1 MARFL
6 FATWEGGGHV
16 QPMLS
21 VAAGLKARGHQVL
34 AMSDAAN
41 APDAA
46 ALGVA
51 FRAWTTAPSLTD
63 KARSG
68 DRLRDWEAD
77 NPLQIIQDLL
87 GKVVAGPAG
96 AYATDVLE
104 ALKDFPAD
112 VVVSQELL
120 FGAMIAAEAA
130 GLPLAILT
138 ANVWPF
144 PTLPGAPPFGTGM
157 SPATNDDER
166 GLHAMVSQTTR
177 TIFQMGLPDLNA
189 ARADLGL
196 MPLADLF
203 DQLAYARAVLL
214 ASSRAFDFAPE
225 PLAEPFRYVGPY
237 LGDPVDVAGWT
248 PPWPA
253 DDRPLVVVSS
263 STLYEGQEGW
273 LGRVIEALGALPVHG
288 LVTLGPSVDPGRF
301 DPPANVSV
309 VRSAPHSQVL
319 PRAAAMVTHG
329 GHGSVLRGLMAGVP
343 LLLLPAVRDQA
354 DNAARVT
361 ARGAGLSLSRDA
373 SPEAL
378 AAAIRRLLD
387 EPAFRRQAQALGAAI
402 AADVDGRSAEE
413 ALERLV

>member
-21 VAAGLKARGHQVL
+21 VAAGLKARGHAVL

-41 APDAA
+41 APDAGA
-46 ALGVA
+46 AGVD
-51 FRAWTTAPSLTD
+51 FRPWEAAPSLTD

-77 NPLQIIQDLL
+77 NPLQVIQDLL
-87 GKVVAGPAG
+87 GKVMTGPAA
-96 AYATDVLE
+96 AYAADVT
-104 ALKDFPAD
+104 AAIAAFKPD

-120 FGAMIAAEAA
+120 FGPMLAAEAA
-130 GLPLAILT
+130 GLPLALLA
-138 ANVWPF
+138 ANVWTF

-157 SPATNDDER
+157 APAASDDDR
-166 GLHAMVSQTTR
+166 ALQAMVLQTTR

-189 ARADLGL
+189 ARAGLGL

-203 DQLAYARAVLL
+203 DQLAYARAILL
-214 ASSRAFDFAPE
+214 ATSRNFDFAPE

-237 LGDPVDVAGWT
+237 LGDPPDVADWT
-248 PPWPA
+248 PPWTGE
-253 DDRPLVVVSS
+253 RRLVVVSS

-288 LVTLGPSVDPGRF
+288 LVTVGPSVDPAQF
-301 DPPANVSV
+301 NPPANVAV
-309 VRSAPHSQVL
+309 VASAPHSQVL

-343 LLLLPAVRDQA
+343 MLLLPAVRDQT

-361 ARGAGLSLSRDA
+361 ARGAGLSLPRDA
-373 SPEAL
+373 APEAL
-378 AAAIRRLLD
+378 AAAVGRLLN
-387 EPAFRRQAQALGAAI
+387 EPSFRESAQALGAAI
-402 AADVDGRSAEE
+402 SKDVAGRSAEDE
-413 ALERLV
+413 LEQLI

>member
-21 VAAGLKARGHQVL
+21 VAAGLGSRGHQVL

-41 APDAA
+41 AADAA
-46 ALGVA
+46 ALGVD
-51 FRAWTTAPSLTD
+51 FRPWTTAPSLTD

-77 NPLQIIQDLL
+77 NPLQVIQDLL
-87 GKVVAGPAG
+87 GKVMTGPAG
-96 AYATDVLE
+96 AYAADVTAAIE
-104 ALKDFPAD
+104 GFKPD

-120 FGAMIAAEAA
+120 FGPMIAAEAA
-130 GLPLAILT
+130 GLPLAILA

-157 SPATNDDER
+157 GPAASDDER
-166 GLHAMVSQTTR
+166 GLHAMVLQTTR

-189 ARADLGL
+189 ARAKLGL

-203 DQLAYARAVLL
+203 DQLAYARSVLI
-214 ASSRAFDFAPE
+214 ATSRAFDFAPE

-237 LGDPVDVAGWT
+237 LADPVDVAPWN
-248 PPWPA
+248 PPWTE
-253 DDRPLVVVSS
+253 DRPLVVVSS

-273 LGRVIEALGALPVHG
+273 LGRVIEALGRLPVQA
-288 LVTLGPSVDPGRF
+288 LVTLGPAVDPARF
-301 DPPANVSV
+301 SPPANVAV
-309 VRSAPHSQVL
+309 VASAPHSQVL
-319 PRAAAMVTHG
+319 PKAAVMVTHG

-343 LLLLPAVRDQA
+343 LLLLPAVRDQT

-361 ARGAGLSLSRDA
+361 ARGAGLSLHRDA
-373 SPEAL
+373 APEAL
-378 AAAIRRLLD
+378 AEAIGRLLQ
-387 EPAFRRQAQALGAAI
+387 EPCFREAAARLGAAI
-402 AADVDGRSAEE
+402 AADVEGRSAEDE
-413 ALERLV
+413 LLRLI

>member
-21 VAAGLKARGHQVL
+21 IAAGLERRGHAVL

-46 ALGVA
+46 VLGVG
-51 FRAWTTAPSLTD
+51 FRPWTTAPSLAD

-77 NPLQIIQDLL
+77 NPLQAIQDLL
-87 GKVVAGPAG
+87 GKVMTGPAG
-96 AYATDVLE
+96 AYAADVG
-104 ALKDFPAD
+104 AAIADFRPD

-120 FGAMIAAEAA
+120 FGPMSAAEAA
-130 GLPLAILT
+130 GLPLAVLT

-157 SPATNDDER
+157 GPAATEDEH
-166 GLHAMVSQTTR
+166 GLHAMVLQTTR

-189 ARADLGL
+189 ARAGLGL

-203 DQLAYARAVLL
+203 DQLAYARAILL
-214 ASSRAFDFAPE
+214 ATSPAFDFAPE

-237 LGDPVDVAGWT
+237 LGDPADAQPWT
-248 PPWPA
+248 APWS
-253 DDRPLVVVSS
+253 DEEPLVVVSS

-273 LGRVIEALGALPVHG
+273 LGRVIEALGQLPVHG
-288 LVTLGPSVDPGRF
+288 LVTLGPAVDPAGF
-301 DPPANVSV
+301 SPPPNVAV
-309 VRSAPHSQVL
+309 VASAPHSQVL

-343 LLLLPAVRDQA
+343 LLLLPQVRDQA

-361 ARGAGLSLSRDA
+361 ARRAGLSLTRDA
-373 SPEAL
+373 TPEAL
-378 AAAIRRLLD
+378 AGAITRLLN
-387 EPAFRRQAQALGAAI
+387 EPSFREGARSLGATI
-402 AADVDGRSAEE
+402 SADEASRSAENE
-413 ALERLV
+413 LERLV

>member
-41 APDAA
+41 APDASA
-46 ALGVA
+46 MGVD
-51 FRAWTTAPSLTD
+51 FRSWTSAPNLTD

-77 NPLQIIQDLL
+77 NPLQVIQDLL

-96 AYATDVLE
+96 DYAADVLA
-104 ALKDFPAD
+104 ALEDFPAD

-120 FGAMIAAEAA
+120 FGPMIAAEAA
-130 GLPLAILT
+130 GLPLALLA

-157 SPATNDDER
+157 APATTDDER
-166 GLHAMVSQTTR
+166 GLHAMVAQTTR

-189 ARADLGL
+189 ARARFGL

-237 LGDPVDVAGWT
+237 LGDPVDVDAWEA
-248 PPWPA
+248 PA
-253 DDRPLVVVSS
+253 DGRPLIVVSS

-273 LGRVIEALGALPVHG
+273 LSRVIQALGSLPVRG
-288 LVTLGPSVDPGRF
+288 LVTLGPAVDPGQF
-301 DPPANVSV
+301 SPPANVAV
-309 VRSAPHSQVL
+309 VRSAPHSRLLPKAAVL
-319 PRAAAMVTHG
+319 VTHG

-343 LLLLPAVRDQA
+343 LLLLPALRDQN

-373 SPEAL
+373 TPEAL
-378 AAAIRRLLD
+378 AQAIQRLLD
-387 EPAFRRQAQALGAAI
+387 EPSFRDHARALGASVAV
-402 AADVDGRSAEE
+402 DVEQRSAEDE
-413 ALERLV
+413 LERLI

>member
-21 VAAGLKARGHQVL
+21 VAAGLKARGHRVL

-46 ALGVA
+46 AMGID
-51 FRAWTTAPSLTD
+51 FQAWTTAPSLTD
-63 KARSG
+63 KAKSG

-77 NPLQIIQDLL
+77 NPLRVIQDLL
-87 GKVVAGPAG
+87 GKVAAGPAG
-96 AYATDVLE
+96 DYAADVLA
-104 ALKDFPAD
+104 ALKAFPAD

-120 FGAMIAAEAA
+120 LGPMLAAEAA
-130 GLPLAILT
+130 GLPLAILA

-144 PTLPGAPPFGTGM
+144 PTLAGAPPFGTGM
-157 SPATNDDER
+157 APAASDDER
-166 GLHAMVSQTTR
+166 NLHAMVSHTTR
-177 TIFQMGLPDLNA
+177 AIFQMGLPDLNA
-189 ARADLGL
+189 ARARFGL

-203 DQLAYARAVLL
+203 DQLAFAKAILL
-214 ASSRAFDFAPE
+214 ATSRAFDFAPE
-225 PLAEPFRYVGPY
+225 LLAEPFRYVGPY
-237 LGDPVDVAGWT
+237 LGDPVDVASWT
-248 PPWPA
+248 PPWT

-273 LGRVIEALGALPVHG
+273 LGRVIGALGGLPVNG
-288 LVTLGPSVDPGRF
+288 LVTLGPAVDPGQF
-301 DPPANVSV
+301 SPPANVSV
-309 VRSAPHSQVL
+309 VRGAPHSQVL
-319 PRAAAMVTHG
+319 PKAAAMVTHG
-329 GHGSVLRGLMAGVP
+329 GHGSVLRGLMAGAP
-343 LLLLPAVRDQA
+343 LLLLPAVRDQN

-361 ARGAGLSLSRDA
+361 ARGAGLSLSRDS

-387 EPAFRRQAQALGAAI
+387 EPAFQTQAQALGAVI
-402 AADVDGRSAEE
+402 AADVAARSAEE
-413 ALERLV
+413 ELERLV

>member
-46 ALGVA
+46 ALGID
-51 FRAWTTAPSLTD
+51 FRPWTTAPSLTD

-77 NPLQIIQDLL
+77 NPLQVIQDLL
-87 GKVVAGPAG
+87 GKVMVGPAG
-96 AYATDVLE
+96 DYAADVT
-104 ALKDFPAD
+104 AAVGDFGPD

-120 FGAMIAAEAA
+120 FGPMIAAEAA
-130 GLPLAILT
+130 GLPLAVLA

-157 SPATNDDER
+157 APATTDDER
-166 GLHAMVSQTTR
+166 ALQAMVLQTTR

-189 ARADLGL
+189 ARATLGL

-203 DQLAYARAVLL
+203 DQLAYARAILL
-214 ASSRAFDFAPE
+214 ATSRAFDFAPE

-237 LGDPVDVAGWT
+237 LGDPVDVEAWT
-248 PPWPA
+248 SPWTEE
-253 DDRPLVVVSS
+253 RPLVVVSS

-273 LGRVIEALGALPVHG
+273 LGRVIEALGRLPVHG
-288 LVTLGPSVDPGRF
+288 LVTVGPAVAAGRF
-301 DPPANVSV
+301 SPPANVSV
-309 VRSAPHSQVL
+309 VASARHSQIL

-343 LLLLPAVRDQA
+343 LLVLPAVRDQT

-373 SPEAL
+373 TPEAL
-378 AAAIRRLLD
+378 AEAIGQLLD
-387 EPAFRRQAQALGAAI
+387 EPGLRDSAKALGRAI
-402 AADVDGRSAEE
+402 AADVERRSAEDE
-413 ALERLV
+413 LERLV

>member
-34 AMSDAAN
+34 AISDAAN

-46 ALGVA
+46 ALDVD
-51 FRAWTTAPSLTD
+51 FRPWTTAPSLTD

-77 NPLQIIQDLL
+77 NPLQVIQDLL
-87 GKVVAGPAG
+87 GKVLTGPAG
-96 AYATDVLE
+96 DYAAD
-104 ALKDFPAD
+104 AADAIADFRPD

-120 FGAMIAAEAA
+120 FGPMVAAEAA
-130 GLPLAILT
+130 GLPLAVLA

-157 SPATNDDER
+157 APAATEDER
-166 GLHAMVSQTTR
+166 ALQAMVRQTTR

-189 ARADLGL
+189 ARARRGL

-203 DQLAYARAVLL
+203 DQLAYARGILL
-214 ASSRAFDFAPE
+214 ATSRAFDFAPD

-237 LGDPVDVAGWT
+237 LGDPTDVAAWS
-248 PPWPA
+248 PPWSE
-253 DDRPLVVVSS
+253 DRPMVVVSS

-273 LGRVIEALGALPVHG
+273 LGRVMEALGRLPVHG
-288 LVTLGPSVDPGRF
+288 LVTLGPAVDPGRF
-301 DPPANVSV
+301 SPPANVAV
-309 VRSAPHSQVL
+309 VASAPHSQVL
-319 PRAAAMVTHG
+319 PGAAVMVTHG

-343 LLLLPAVRDQA
+343 LLVLPQVRDQA
-354 DNAARVT
+354 DNAARMT
-361 ARGAGLSLSRDA
+361 ARGAGLSLSREA
-373 SPEAL
+373 SPDAL
-378 AAAIRRLLD
+378 AAAIGQLLD
-387 EPAFRRQAQALGAAI
+387 DPAFRQKAGALGAAI
-402 AADVDGRSAEE
+402 AADVARRSAEAE
-413 ALERLV
+413 LERLV